1 MGLETI
7 KTKEDKHRASQPDG
21 PEGDNGFIDST
32 LVSELLKNR
41 SKIELKSCQNSSKIY
56 QKLIESQSKIESW
69 RDLGP
74 SRGPSE
80 RPGGLGI
87 DFCSIWGSI
96 SGPIFQL

>member
-1 MGLETI
+1 M
-7 KTKEDKHRASQPDG
+7 DKHRASQPDG

-32 LVSELLKNR
+32 LVSELLKKR
-41 SKIELKSCQNSSKIY
+41 SKIELKSCQNSSKIC
-56 QKLIESQSKIESW
+56 QKIIESQSKIESW

-87 DFCSIWGSI
+87 DFLLIFGSML
-96 SGPIFQL
+96 GPILELKY